1 MKKIIVKIIKC
12 IVSLILV
19 ALLAIVVTSVSLV
32 YNFDEPNPF
41 SGKDVFNP
49 YLNFDSNVG
58 WSRANFHTHTRV
70 EGPLNE
76 CEYTPQQTLDAYVP
90 YGYDIITISNH
101 NEITSH
107 PVSDS
112 RAYEHGYNIAKFHKL
127 VFGAEKVWAFDNLF
141 PIFPFQKQFQLDMLA
156 KQSDF
161 VVLNHPLRTH
171 TMTNSQLAKIG
182 GYRIIEL
189 DSGKSTE
196 NEYWDA
202 ALSAGRY
209 SFGVANDDLHYP
221 DRSYAIAMRSNML
234 CTQGVGYNDIRRTL
248 LDGCFYAMRTPDYG
262 SGDWAIKAERNNS
275 IPTIGNIGLTDCG
288 EIYLKLSEK
297 ADSIKVIGQN
307 HTILAVANDTDS
319 LGYAMRPTDSYGRF
333 TAYFADGEVIY
344 TNPFARYN
352 AEVAESPFAT
362 MYNVNM
368 VLTVLYNIVVAV
380 LAMFIVFLFYKL
392 IKL

>member
-1 MKKIIVKIIKC
+1 MKVIVKTLKC

-19 ALLAIVVTSVSLV
+19 ALLAIVATSVSLV
-32 YNFDEPNPF
+32 YNFAEPKPF
-41 SGKDVFNP
+41 SGEDIFNP
-49 YLNFDSNVG
+49 YLNFDSTVG

-70 EGPLNE
+70 EGLLNE
-76 CEYTPQQTLDAYVP
+76 CEYTPQQTIDAYAP
-90 YGYDIITISNH
+90 YGYDIITLSNH
-101 NEITSH
+101 NEITPH
-107 PVSDS
+107 PASDS
-112 RAYEHGYNIAKFHKL
+112 RVYEHGYNIAKFHKL
-127 VFGAEKVWAFDNLF
+127 VFGAEKVWGFDNLF
-141 PIFPFQKQFQLDMLA
+141 PMFPFQKQFQIDMLA

-171 TMTNSQLAKIG
+171 TMTKGQLAKIG

-209 SFGVANDDLHYP
+209 SFGIANDDLHYP
-221 DRSYAIAMRSNML
+221 DRSYAIAARSNML
-234 CTQGVGYNDIRRTL
+234 CTQGVEYKDIRRTL

-262 SGDWAIKAERNNS
+262 SGDWEVKAEKNND
-275 IPTIGNIGLTDCG
+275 IPKISNIGLTDRG
-288 EIYLKLSEK
+288 EIYLKLSEA
-297 ADSIKVIGQN
+297 ADSIMVTGQN
-307 HTILAVANDTDS
+307 HATLAIVNNADS
-319 LGYAMRPTDSYGRF
+319 LGYAMLPADSYGRF

-352 AEVAESPFAT
+352 AAEAESPFAI
-362 MYNVNM
+362 MYDVNM
-368 VLTVLYNIVVAV
+368 TLTILYNIAVVA
-380 LAMFIVFLFYKL
+380 LAILIVFSLYKL